1 MKPKTSAPLHL
12 ADDGELSEPVAVG
25 ADETP
30 AAQET
35 ETSRPIESQSLSRAI
50 QVGIL
55 GVWFFVGFKTLLLQL
70 AVRECIPFYL
80 ILAFAFLLPGY
91 LVAALIDACSYFTQ
105 YGEDITA
112 RRYYLL
118 SVKALFKNLVQAAI
132 SSIVAFLEYFGMG
145 ETSDLVDYYA
155 KKLTRRQSL
164 NKKKEVEPP
173 RLSKR

>member
-12 ADDGELSEPVAVG
+12 ADDGELSEPVVV
-25 ADETP
+25 DETS
-30 AAQET
+30 AAQEA
-35 ETSRPIESQSLSRAI
+35 EAPRPIESQALSRAI

-70 AVRECIPFYL
+70 AVRECIPFYV

-91 LVAALIDACSYFTQ
+91 LVAALIDACSYFTR

-132 SSIVAFLEYFGMG
+132 SSIVASLEYFGMG
-145 ETSDLVDYYA
+145 ETSDRVDFYA
-155 KKLTRRQSL
+155 RKLTRRQSL
-164 NKKKEVEPP
+164 NNNKKK
-173 RLSKR
+173 